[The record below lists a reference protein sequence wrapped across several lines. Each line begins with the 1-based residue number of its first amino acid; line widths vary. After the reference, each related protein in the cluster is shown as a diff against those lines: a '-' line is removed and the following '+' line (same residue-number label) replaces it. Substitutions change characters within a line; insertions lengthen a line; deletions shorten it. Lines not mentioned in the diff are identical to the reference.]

1 MSADMPAPIAKG
13 PILCVGQIVADLV
26 VRPVDR
32 LPVPGLLDLVED
44 IQFVPGGCA
53 CNTACVLAKL
63 GAPTKICGLVGSDA
77 LGGTVLSLIAGYG
90 VDISCV
96 ERSDELPTSAV
107 LVLVDSQGQRS
118 FLYRPGCNE
127 AFRGGR
133 GLEAALKG
141 CGIVHVGGAMKL
153 LHLDLAAL
161 LQRARSAGALTS
173 LDTDWDPSGKWL
185 DHLGPSLPFVDVMFT
200 NEEEGERLTGRQ
212 GADTIG
218 ACLLG
223 MGPKSVVVKQGERG
237 ATLVSEVGA
246 HQYPAFEV
254 AVLDTT
260 CAGDAFVAGFL
271 LGVREGFSA
280 ERCMTLANA
289 SGALCTTRLSHHGV
303 DSLDAVLELVRTHER
318 PSKR

>member
-1 MSADMPAPIAKG
+1 MPAPIAKG

-44 IQFVPGGCA
+44 IQFGPGGCA

-127 AFRGGR
+127 AF
-133 GLEAALKG
+133 
-141 CGIVHVGGAMKL
+141 
-153 LHLDLAAL
+153 
-161 LQRARSAGALTS
+161 
-173 LDTDWDPSGKWL
+173 
-185 DHLGPSLPFVDVMFT
+185 
-200 NEEEGERLTGRQ
+200 
-212 GADTIG
+212 
-218 ACLLG
+218 
-223 MGPKSVVVKQGERG
+223 
-237 ATLVSEVGA
+237 
-246 HQYPAFEV
+246 
-254 AVLDTT
+254 
-260 CAGDAFVAGFL
+260 
-271 LGVREGFSA
+271 
-280 ERCMTLANA
+280 
-289 SGALCTTRLSHHGV
+289 
-303 DSLDAVLELVRTHER
+303 
-318 PSKR
+318 